1 VRQLGETATASSLAA
16 KLWRFGPI
24 AHSSA
29 RFLLGLLAVGHLAI
43 GYWLLAIGYSR
54 SDGYWLFAP
63 RASANYIAPLKT
75 LGFLSFFFII
85 SGWPLFAGPVQFAG
99 GDGSSVESAVVIRG
113 AKNEKDGIAAEHHYL
128 SQHFG
133 SWFLKR
139 QVLVNQKGRVYDQ
152 MEITDQNGKQRAVF
166 FDITDFFGK

>member
-1 VRQLGETATASSLAA
+1 VKSERRFPSAA
-16 KLWRFGPI
+16 GFAHSPYRPI
-24 AHSSA
+24 AHS
-29 RFLLGLLAVGHLAI
+29 LLAI
-43 GYWLLAIGYSR
+43 GYWLLAIGY
-54 SDGYWLFAP
+54 WLFAP
-63 RASANYIAPLKT
+63 RAAAKYTRALKT

-85 SGWPLFAGPVQFAG
+85 SGSPLFAGPVQFAG
-99 GDGSSVESAVVIRG
+99 GDGSAVESAVVIRG
-113 AKNEKDGIAAEHHYL
+113 AKHEKDGIAAEHRYL

-139 QVLVNQKGRVYDQ
+139 QGLVNQKSRVYDR